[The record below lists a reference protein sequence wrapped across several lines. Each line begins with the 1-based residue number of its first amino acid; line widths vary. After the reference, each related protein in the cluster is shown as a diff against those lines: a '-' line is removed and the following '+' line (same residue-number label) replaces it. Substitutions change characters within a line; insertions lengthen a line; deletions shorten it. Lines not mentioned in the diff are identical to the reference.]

1 MRLIINKKIGGFM
14 SNITLKQRKIDINE
28 LPSEIP
34 DFTSSFE
41 PKDSI
46 IKKWIINWILSAVSR
61 NMIKEND
68 ILPKKSEISEYLGV
82 SVGTVQN
89 AIRYVEDEGFLKS
102 KQKLGTMISNFSNP
116 INNSLKSTSKRE
128 KAILAIKKAII
139 QKDYKVGKP
148 IPSTRKMSDFL
159 GISQNTTRL
168 AYEHL
173 CTIGILESRQ
183 MRGNDSNWYL
193 KQIPSI
199 TSKDIKQIETMSADT
214 LVYKL
219 TKDLK
224 IYLAKEFKIGDKIP
238 SHEEL
243 ATKLNVSVK
252 TIHDCIKQLN
262 KESIV
267 ISRRGRYGS
276 ILAQNPLSPV
286 FEPLKENSI
295 FAKAEDAAFYSYQK
309 IENQIINLI
318 NSKYNSGEKLPS
330 MVELSKKY
338 DVSTNTIRKALISLE
353 QDGYVTFGRGR
364 FGGTFVIEKPDTSEK
379 QSYQWLSINPDY
391 I

>member
-1 MRLIINKKIGGFM
+1 M
-14 SNITLKQRKIDINE
+14 SNIASKQRKIDINE
-28 LPSEIP
+28 LPTEIP
-34 DFTSSFE
+34 DFTSTFE

-46 IKKWIINWILSAVSR
+46 IKKWIINWILSAVSK
-61 NMIKEND
+61 NSIKEND

-116 INNSLKSTSKRE
+116 IQKEPKSTSKRE

-139 QKDYKVGKP
+139 QKEYKIGKP
-148 IPSTRKMSDFL
+148 IPSTRKMSEFL

-173 CTIGILESRQ
+173 CTIGILESMQ

-193 KQIPSI
+193 KQIPTIS
-199 TSKDIKQIETMSADT
+199 SKDMKQVENMVADT

-219 TKDLK
+219 TRDLK
-224 IYLAKEFKIGDKIP
+224 TYLANEFNIGDKVP

-243 ATKLNVSVK
+243 ASKLNVSVK

-262 KESIV
+262 KEGIV

-318 NSKYNSGEKLPS
+318 NSKYNAGEKLPS
-330 MVELSKKY
+330 MIELSKMY

-353 QDGYVTFGRGR
+353 QEGYVTFGRGR
-364 FGGTFVIEKPDTSEK
+364 FGGTFVIEKPETSEK
-379 QSYQWLSINPDY
+379 QAYQWLSINPNY

>member
-1 MRLIINKKIGGFM
+1 M
-14 SNITLKQRKIDINE
+14 SNNLLQQRKIDIDE
-28 LPSEIP
+28 LPREIP
-34 DFTSSFE
+34 DFTSVYE
-41 PKDSI
+41 PKDSV
-46 IKKWIINWILSAVSR
+46 IKKWIINWILSAIS
-61 NMIKEND
+61 NKTIKEND
-68 ILPKKSEISEYLGV
+68 ILPSKTQISEHLGV

-89 AIRYVEDEGFLKS
+89 AIRYVEDEGYLKS

-116 INNSLKSTSKRE
+116 ISNIVKSTSKRD
-128 KAILAIKKAII
+128 KAILAIKKII
-139 QKDYKVGKP
+139 VQENYKVGKP
-148 IPSTRKMSDFL
+148 IPSTRKMSEYIGL
-159 GISQNTTRL
+159 SQNTTRL

-173 CTIGILESRQ
+173 CSIGILESMQ

-193 KQIPSI
+193 KKIPSI
-199 TSKDIKQIETMSADT
+199 DKINVKEIENMVADT

-219 TKDLK
+219 TDRLK
-224 IYLAKEFKIGDKIP
+224 KYLAENYNVGDKIP

-243 ATKLNVSVK
+243 AKKLNVSIK

-276 ILAQNPLSPV
+276 ILAQNPLKPV

-295 FAKAEDAAFYSYQK
+295 FAKAEDSRFYSYQK
-309 IENQIINLI
+309 IETEIVNLI
-318 NSKYNSGEKLPS
+318 NKNYKAGDKLPS
-330 MVELSKKY
+330 MLELASMY

-353 QDGYVTFGRGR
+353 QEGYIAFGRGR
-364 FGGTFVIEKPDTSEK
+364 FGGTFIIEKQNDTVEEK
-379 QSYQWLSINPDY
+379 YQWLSINPKY